1 MEAFSCKFCY
11 IGCLVLF
18 GHIPD
23 EWYLLEAIGK
33 MIWIHLRCGLIGL
46 SGRNGISF
54 SSQMGHL
61 TIKSHKILKID
72 PLIVEHGSFIV
83 DLPMIFHSQLY
94 NYYIYIYT
102 YK

>member
-1 MEAFSCKFCY
+1 MKGE
-11 IGCLVLF
+11 
-18 GHIPD
+18 
-23 EWYLLEAIGK
+23 
-33 MIWIHLRCGLIGL
+33 
-46 SGRNGISF
+46 NGIF
-54 SSQMGHL
+54 FPAKMGHL

>member
-1 MEAFSCKFCY
+1 MKGE
-11 IGCLVLF
+11 
-18 GHIPD
+18 
-23 EWYLLEAIGK
+23 
-33 MIWIHLRCGLIGL
+33 
-46 SGRNGISF
+46 NGMFF

-94 NYYIYIYT
+94 INESCS
-102 YK
+102 